1 MNLPKENDNSLFVLH
16 KQLIITFWSRRRQQ
30 NTYTARELARLLPKY
45 TDANINSALK
55 HIMFCLPKFLTRY
68 SVANDNAPK
77 KFRYVV
83 HFNLAN
89 SHNTF
94 NIFKRI
100 RCTAN
105 YVKRFNAF
113 CKNVPETPPMP
124 VKPVAV
130 ANAVPRFEQMDISEL
145 SQVKDDVI
153 PVEYINSQ
161 AFNDLVDKI
170 LEARW
175 EKYEKKV
182 DEIMNKRLSN
192 FRLYVGMI
200 DKRMEAEIGH

>member
-1 MNLPKENDNSLFVLH
+1 
-16 KQLIITFWSRRRQQ
+16 
-30 NTYTARELARLLPKY
+30 
-45 TDANINSALK
+45 
-55 HIMFCLPKFLTRY
+55 
-68 SVANDNAPK
+68 
-77 KFRYVV
+77 
-83 HFNLAN
+83 
-89 SHNTF
+89 
-94 NIFKRI
+94 
-100 RCTAN
+100 
-105 YVKRFNAF
+105 
-113 CKNVPETPPMP
+113 
-124 VKPVAV
+124 
-130 ANAVPRFEQMDISEL
+130 MDISEL